1 MKNVYIHSLKGCET
15 QENLAQRIPIP
26 ISVNNL
32 PSRFF
37 NEVSKLNFSANG
49 TAPAVP
55 LHDIYH
61 K

>member
-1 MKNVYIHSLKGCET
+1 MHSLKGCET

-26 ISVNNL
+26 ISLNNL